1 MTSVEILVE
10 GFSVREGPGV
20 WHISSNV
27 TLVQDEG
34 VLLLVDLGAPDRQ
47 QALLDALSRHGIK
60 PGNIDFIVL
69 THLHI
74 DHIGALGLFPGT
86 NIVVPEGTAI
96 GSHLKFCNP
105 TTLHPS
111 SHTFVL
117 RVPGH
122 TMNDIAL
129 GLHGDDGTTTVAA
142 GDLFPV
148 DLDPGS
154 LTTAASLSTLA
165 ASRRRVLDVAD
176 FVVTGHGPV
185 LPVNHPRR

>member
-1 MTSVEILVE
+1 MTSVEILVD
-10 GFSVREGPGV
+10 GFSLREGSGV

-34 VLLLVDLGAPDRQ
+34 VLLLVDLGAADRQ
-47 QALLDALSRHGIK
+47 QALLDALSRHGIE
-60 PGNIDFIVL
+60 PGDIDFIVL

-74 DHIGALGLFPGT
+74 DHVGALGLFPGT
-86 NIVVPEGTAI
+86 NIIVPEGTAT

-111 SHTFVL
+111 PHTFVL

-122 TMNDIAL
+122 TTNDIAL
-129 GLHGDDGTTTVAA
+129 GLHSDDGTTTVVA

-148 DLDPGS
+148 DLNPDSPI
-154 LTTAASLSTLA
+154 TAASLSTLA
-165 ASRRRVLDVAD
+165 LSRRRVLDIAD
-176 FVVTGHGPV
+176 FIVTGHGPV
-185 LPVNHPRR
+185 LPVSHPR